1 MQKVVV
7 GHNTGIG
14 STWKK
19 IRQGSILGPI
29 LFLIYMNDLANH
41 SYILKIVWAPEL
53 ILEVPLVLFSSK
65 WIQYPY
71 YDLQLLFDVFHL
83 SMTLLMCK
91 IFLLFHKISVSQVI

>member
-29 LFLIYMNDLANH
+29 LFLIYMDDLANH
-41 SYILKIVWAPEL
+41 SYILKIAWAPEL

-71 YDLQLLFDVFHL
+71 YDLQLLFAFNSHVLEFFFFFFFFFKIVF
-83 SMTLLMCK
+83 
-91 IFLLFHKISVSQVI
+91 I

>member
-19 IRQGSILGPI
+19 IRQGVPQGSILGPI
-29 LFLIYMNDLANH
+29 LFLIYMNDLPNH

-71 YDLQLLFDVFHL
+71 YDLQLLFAFNSHVL
-83 SMTLLMCK
+83 KKKK
-91 IFLLFHKISVSQVI
+91 IFFQNVLIKCKK